1 MKNDLEN
8 LISNDQIIFRYS
20 SDTGKCDQN
29 NNPNGSVY
37 NIAGIINEK
46 GNVMGMMPHPERYYN
61 NTNKDLIM
69 KKIVESIFN
78 VR

>member
-1 MKNDLEN
+1 MN
-8 LISNDQIIFRYS
+8 
-20 SDTGKCDQN
+20 QN